1 MKQPSLAAA
10 LLATVLCTAA
20 VAQPGIPQRQS
31 GLWTTA
37 VDGRDTGMS
46 LCVDRARDDVMTHML
61 PSESGKAQCS
71 RSAPQRESADRVVLE
86 SVCQT
91 GDQKKTV
98 RMVFTGDFERQVT
111 ADISTTFDP
120 PRKGRAPRSHRFE
133 MRWVGACPAGV
144 QPGQML
150 MPGARPAPA
159 R

>member
-1 MKQPSLAAA
+1 MKTTRLAAA
-10 LLATVLCTAA
+10 LLATFLCGAA
-20 VAQPGIPQRQS
+20 AAQTGIPQRQS

-61 PSESGKAQCS
+61 PSESSKAQCS
-71 RSAPQRESADRVVLE
+71 RSAPKREAADRVVLE

-91 GDQKKTV
+91 DSQKKTV

-111 ADISTTFDP
+111 ADISTTFEP

-150 MPGARPAPA
+150 MPGARQAPS